1 MPVITFTLKKQANA
15 QIKVIH
21 PDDITADRH
30 NGVTLYV
37 YISDVDS
44 PNEVHIEIDG
54 KPYPC
59 KSEDETHY
67 TFQLKDIKRAKTRP
81 YTAEVFDGSDLIGSI
96 SFKVKGKTGTIK
108 DDFNFDDEF

>member
-1 MPVITFTLKKQANA
+1 M
-15 QIKVIH
+15 
-21 PDDITADRH
+21 
-30 NGVTLYV
+30 

-54 KPYPC
+54 KPYPG

-67 TFQLKDIKRAKTRP
+67 TFQLKDIKRAKTKP

-96 SFKVKGKTGTIK
+96 SFKVKGRTGTIK